1 MGTCRSLERNP
12 ELELWDGS
20 KGEGVELVIEGC
32 NTVLDGAYDGASI
45 AINGVCTT
53 VVEFDDN
60 SFKVGLAPETLR
72 RSNLGELSTGKPV
85 NLERSL
91 PADGRN
97 SGHFVQGH
105 VDTTGTIR
113 SKEFDGESLWLRVNA
128 PPELMKLVV
137 PKGYIAIDGTSLTVC
152 EVNQS
157 EGWFSVMLIAFTQM
171 HIIVPNKE
179 VGDTV
184 NLEADVMGKYI
195 EASMGSLMERIAALE
210 QKVEELS
217 SK

>member
-1 MGTCRSLERNP
+1 MKQR
-12 ELELWDGS
+12 D
-20 KGEGVELVIEGC
+20 
-32 NTVLDGAYDGASI
+32 
-45 AINGVCTT
+45 
-53 VVEFDDN
+53 
-60 SFKVGLAPETLR
+60 
-72 RSNLGELSTGKPV
+72 
-85 NLERSL
+85 
-91 PADGRN
+91 
-97 SGHFVQGH
+97 
-105 VDTTGTIR
+105 
-113 SKEFDGESLWLRVNA
+113 LRVNA

-195 EASMGSLMERIAALE
+195 EASMGSLMERIETLE
-210 QKVEELS
+210 KKVEELS